1 MTRIQETTIRGA
13 ALVAAVALGL
23 LMPLSIR
30 SGDTAEVVAL
40 VPVEVTDLCAVQGTC
55 GPMQN
60 HTCIQP
66 DGTMMINAYC
76 TSGCGDGGPP
86 SWGGGRRP

>member
-1 MTRIQETTIRGA
+1 MSTNK
-13 ALVAAVALGL
+13 VAFKLSGLTMAVALAL
-23 LMPLSIR
+23 LLPLSIR
-30 SGDTAEVVAL
+30 SSDTTDVAL
-40 VPVEVTDLCAVQGTC
+40 VPVEIADLCAAQGTC

>member
-1 MTRIQETTIRGA
+1 MSAKKITLKLSG
-13 ALVAAVALGL
+13 LSVAVALAL
-23 LMPLSIR
+23 LLPLSIR
-30 SGDTAEVVAL
+30 SGDTAEVVL